1 MHQADG
7 AFLHARAARRRNDD
21 ERNLLL
27 QRPFDGARDHLAHHG
42 PHAAAD
48 KLQLH
53 RADVDAPAVQ
63 VSGGRN
69 DGVAQVRGF
78 LRSGQ
83 TILVFLRIDEI
94 QRIGGH
100 QALIEFFELSIVEQQ
115 GQTRARVQPLMMAA
129 LGANLVIVL

>member
-1 MHQADG
+1 MMSG
-7 AFLHARAARRRNDD
+7 TFCSSGPLN
-21 ERNLLL
+21 
-27 QRPFDGARDHLAHHG
+27 GARDHLAHHG

-63 VSGGRN
+63 VAGGGN

-83 TILVFLRIDEI
+83 PILVFLRIDEI
-94 QRIGGH
+94 QRIGGR
-100 QALIEFFELSIVEQQ
+100 QALIEFFELSVVEQQ
-115 GQTRARVQPLMMAA
+115 GQPRPRVQALMMAA